1 MAKMKVDIVDGPID
15 LGKPGKPRYRTV
27 HKDGKAVKLRV
38 IDADSPQFEAEF
50 LASFRASVRK
60 AREENKAIRDKI

>member
-27 HKDGKAVKLRV
+27 HKDGKAVQLRQGKEKV
-38 IDADSPQFEAEF
+38 
-50 LASFRASVRK
+50 L
-60 AREENKAIRDKI
+60 EENKAIRDKI